1 MLYQIGLI
9 TLIIIAALVIFKRL
23 SSKKDEKD
31 LIFEDEMEKEEL
43 NSIDEEI
50 H

>member
-9 TLIIIAALVIFKRL
+9 ALIIIAALVIFKRL
-23 SSKKDEKD
+23 SSKKDVND

>member
-23 SSKKDEKD
+23 SSKKDEND